1 MAKKILK
8 PSVSN
13 NDQEDKAADQLVGK
27 TQELIG
33 NTLQNPA
40 INGMFKLNSK
50 RNTKKNYNR
59 ELVVKFDAVTAV
71 TTKTRLGLPEQVML
85 DYIIDKYAQTP
96 DHDNNKVVKF
106 TLKDYMKDTK
116 RADAK
121 SARNSLRKCLDTL
134 LHTVYSYSGGT
145 SKNPYN
151 QNFGGHHILDY
162 DYKRG
167 QVTIDFSDFFFDLLV
182 HGTMPMPH
190 YKIIYQLDPINDATT
205 IYVLRALEVN
215 KRINKPKKK
224 GKNKKKESPARGDRI
239 KVKTLL
245 HDVPSLATHDELK
258 KSNDRHTYKR
268 LVVPILNA
276 VEQLADP
283 KNDNRAI
290 DEYCFIDA
298 NNNELDYENLD
309 YDTFAKSTL
318 IIKKWHNYPEEL
330 LEKWSEK
337 QKKIRDKQKKQATKK
352 KK

>member
-13 NDQEDKAADQLVGK
+13 NDQEDKAADQLVEK

-40 INGMFKLNSK
+40 INGMFRLNSK

-96 DHDNNKVVKF
+96 DHDNNKVVTF

-116 RADAK
+116 RTDAK

-134 LHTVYSYSGGT
+134 LHTVYSYSGGN
-145 SKNPYN
+145 SKSPYN

-190 YKIIYQLDPINDATT
+190 YKIIYQLDPTIDATT
-205 IYVLRALEVN
+205 IYVLRALEIN
-215 KRINKPKKK
+215 KRVNKPK
-224 GKNKKKESPARGDRI
+224 NNNKKESPARGDRI

-245 HDVPSLATHDELK
+245 HDVPSLASYDELK
-258 KSNDRHTYKR
+258 KGSDRHIYKR
-268 LVVPILNA
+268 LVAPILNA

-283 KNDNRAI
+283 TNDNRAI
-290 DEYCFIDA
+290 DEYIFIDA

-309 YDTFAKSTL
+309 YDTFANSTL
-318 IIKKWHNYPEEL
+318 IIKKWHNYPEKL
-330 LEKWSEK
+330 LEKWSKKQEKIRAK
-337 QKKIRDKQKKQATKK
+337 QKRKNTKK